1 VLTRSKISTANLPI
15 HRRTQKQQR
24 RLAMQ
29 NPRLAEVN
37 VANLVNLTLMRKL
50 EDSGYFSQ
58 LQNRYGQ

>member
-1 VLTRSKISTANLPI
+1 
-15 HRRTQKQQR
+15 
-24 RLAMQ
+24 MQ